1 MKMIKPFNKNT
12 KPEGTLFITATP
24 IGNLS
29 DVSKRLISTLQDVD
43 FIACEDKR
51 VTRKLLSAL
60 EIQRKTLISYHNYN
74 EIKVSQEIIKLL
86 HQGHNVALVSDAGM
100 PTISDPGFRLIDLV
114 KENDLN
120 LTVIPGPSALIN
132 AMAASGF
139 YHKFLFYAFLPPKS
153 GKRQTELSKLV
164 NLPFSLIFYCSPYK
178 LKKTLIDINK
188 VFDHQPN
195 VMVAKELTKLYET
208 FYFGTAEEILNGLP
222 ETTKGEYV
230 IIIDNYSKSNLKG

>member
-1 MKMIKPFNKNT
+1 MKIIKPFNKNE
-12 KPEGTLFITATP
+12 KPTSTLYITGTP

-29 DVSKRLISTLQDVD
+29 DVSKRLISTLTEVD

-60 EIQRKTLISYHNYN
+60 DIHSKNLISYHNYN

-86 HQGHNVALVSDAGM
+86 HQGYNVALVSDAGM

-139 YHKFLFYAFLPPKS
+139 YHKFLFFGFLAPKS
-153 GKRQTELSKLV
+153 GKRQTELKKLIT
-164 NLPFSLIFYCSPYK
+164 LPFSLIFYCSPYK
-178 LKKTLIDINK
+178 LKKTLLDISLIFENK
-188 VFDHQPN
+188 PN

-208 FYFGTAEEILNGLP
+208 FYFGNADEVINSLP
-222 ETTKGEYV
+222 ENIKGEYV
-230 IIIDNYSKSNLKG
+230 IIIDNYSK